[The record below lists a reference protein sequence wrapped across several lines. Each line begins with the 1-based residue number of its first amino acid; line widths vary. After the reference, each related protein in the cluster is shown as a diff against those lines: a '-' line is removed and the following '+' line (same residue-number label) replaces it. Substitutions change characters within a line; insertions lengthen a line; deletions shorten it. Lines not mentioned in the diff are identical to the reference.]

1 MKRLILLVVLVL
13 LAGIAGIVA
22 RSSSR
27 GELKEFVSHSTGD
40 SRQVIRESYELAPGA
55 KVELLALN
63 GSVKIE
69 TSDSKTA
76 EILIER
82 TASSE
87 KELERR
93 PITIQATAN
102 SLRIKSE
109 KSKDGFFSR
118 FFGSDASERV
128 TLKLP
133 RQISLY
139 TKGVN
144 GPVTV
149 GELDG
154 SVEVAGV
161 NGKVQIASATGTASF
176 KGVNGSIVVGLKTI
190 SSEGVTLA
198 GVNGNIELQLPADAN
213 ADVETKGMNGRVI
226 SDIPNV
232 TVDKSSHGN
241 YTARIGTG
249 GSSISAKGVNGNIRL
264 TRTDAVKATAASSQN

>member
-1 MKRLILLVVLVL
+1 MKRLIILVVLVL

-27 GELKEFVSHSTGD
+27 SEMKEFVSHSTGD

-55 KVELLALN
+55 HVELLALN

-93 PITIQATAN
+93 AITIQATAN

-154 SVEVAGV
+154 RVEIAGV

-176 KGVNGSIVVGLKTI
+176 KGVNGSIVVGLKTM

-213 ADVETKGMNGRVI
+213 ADLETKGMNGRVI

-232 TVDKSSHGN
+232 KVDKSSHGN
-241 YTARIGTG
+241 YTARIGAG

-264 TRTDAVKATAASSQN
+264 SHIASQN